1 VPRSPADGRLRGVAF
16 NEPLA
21 GQGGGGLSWRPPERP
36 QWVERMIAHGDA
48 VGGAER
54 LVSLDPAELL
64 EVAQASTGLRDFGD
78 EGWHTHFDVLLQALE
93 REAGLHLPGRLLART
108 EILQA
113 LRNRL
118 QLNALWHRQP
128 DLLGGE
134 VDAPVFIVG
143 SPRSGTSILHELMAN
158 DPASR
163 TPAMWEMQ
171 HPLARVEGDDRSE
184 ISDRVVQL
192 WHDLQ
197 PEYET
202 MHANSGHLPNECIF
216 ITLHEFLSDHWGGC
230 HVVPSY
236 DRHLQASDQHSAYRF
251 HKRFLQTLQWGGGS
265 RRWLLK
271 APSHLF
277 QLRTLFDV
285 YPDARII
292 RTHRDPLKTLPSAIS
307 LMGTLKWMRC
317 VDVDLSSAP
326 GLLAF
331 GYAYVYAREIEQR
344 AEGVLP
350 DDRFV
355 DVQFAELVR
364 DPLAT
369 VEGLY
374 GRLGWELTDDARE
387 RIDRYAAG
395 KPRDSRGAHRYSLEE
410 IGLDPGAERERFR
423 FYTDHYDVTEELEG

>member
-1 VPRSPADGRLRGVAF
+1 M
-16 NEPLA
+16 
-21 GQGGGGLSWRPPERP
+21 SWAPPERP

-54 LVSLDPAELL
+54 LVSLDPEELV
-64 EVAQASTGLRDFGD
+64 EVARASTGLQDFGE
-78 EGWHTHFDVLLQALE
+78 EGWRTHFDVLIRSLE
-93 REAGLHLPGRLLART
+93 QESRLHLLGRLLVRT

-118 QLNALWHRQP
+118 ELSALWHRQP
-128 DLLGGE
+128 DLLEAE
-134 VDAPVFIVG
+134 VEAPVFIVG

-163 TPAMWEMQ
+163 APAMWEMQ
-171 HPLARVEGDDRSE
+171 HPLVRVAGGDRSE
-184 ISDRVVQL
+184 LSDHVVRL

-236 DRHLQASDQHSAYRF
+236 DRHLQASDQHAAYRF
-251 HKRFLQTLQWGGGS
+251 HKRFLQTLQSGGGS
-265 RRWLLK
+265 QRWLLK

-317 VDVDLSSAP
+317 LEVDMSSAP
-326 GLLAF
+326 GLLGF
-331 GYAYVYAREIEQR
+331 GYAYVYQREIDQR
-344 AEGVLP
+344 AGGGLP

-355 DVQFAELVR
+355 DVQFTELVR
-364 DPLAT
+364 DPAST
-369 VEGLY
+369 VEGVY
-374 GRLGWELTDDARE
+374 ARLGWEFTDAARQ
-387 RIDRYAAG
+387 RIDRYASD
-395 KPRDSRGAHRYSLEE
+395 KPKDSRGPHRYSLEE
-410 IGLDPGAERERFR
+410 IGLDAGAERERFR
-423 FYTDHYDVTEELEG
+423 FYTDHYDVTEEPE